1 MKLTFAI
8 LEKYRDIIDFT
19 AYPER
24 ACPIKEFRWCED
36 CEFHKYGE
44 GCTIDLHA
52 KCNQS
57 VLSAFKQK
65 YPELFV

>member
-19 AYPER
+19 VHAEH
-24 ACPIKEFRWCED
+24 ACPLKDFHWCED
-36 CEFHKYGE
+36 CEFYKPGE
-44 GCTIDLHA
+44 GCTVDIHA

-57 VLSAFKQK
+57 LLSAFKQK
-65 YPELFV
+65 YPELFI